1 VKWYTQ
7 DIQTHGGKRLSD
19 EQIET
24 IRKEVMQGKS
34 KYQAALDLNISYM
47 AVLKYTRNLPGKR
60 GSNETTGRIEI
71 TEKNF
76 NILRT
81 IVRDGYYF
89 CSHGDSKSYFFLKKH
104 FPTIRKVRLRRKTI
118 LFLEDK
124 SDVAVK
130 AFLGSFDKRISNY
143 HELKDIINMFKPKK
157 GWRRKIEIF
166 V

>member
-24 IRKEVMQGKS
+24 IRKEVMKGKS
-34 KYQAALDLNISYM
+34 KYQTSIYLNISYLT
-47 AVLKYTRNLPGKR
+47 ALRHTRDLPGKKR
-60 GSNETTGRIEI
+60 SNETTGRIEI

-76 NILRT
+76 NILKT

-104 FPTIRKVRLRRKTI
+104 FPMIWRVRLRGKTI

-130 AFLGSFDKRISNY
+130 AFLVSLEKRISNY

-157 GWRRKIEIF
+157 GWRRKVEIYL
-166 V
+166 